1 MNQQNNA
8 KYYFFQKVLSMLLEH
23 GAITQ
28 KEFED
33 LVQKGAI
40 SQEEADR
47 TIRYN
52 AEKLHPDPE
61 YIR

>member
-33 LVQKGAI
+33 T
-40 SQEEADR
+40 S
-47 TIRYN
+47 RYN
-52 AEKLHPDPE
+52 AEKLRPDPE